1 MADRLKKWH
10 TTVLCYTILIAQL
23 IMTGWIISRMVDYFA
38 TDANVTQLM
47 HRDFV
52 AFILIGLLFKLLRL
66 IFVGWN
72 PNPLPFFCDLN
83 AYEFF
88 RKGKGEAAVLI
99 FRTKR
104 LCVALMVVDVF
115 LMLFIIGIW
124 GIHIA

>member
-23 IMTGWIISRMVDYFA
+23 MLTGWIIRRMIDYFA

-47 HRDFV
+47 HRDFGV
-52 AFILIGLLFKLLRL
+52 FIFIGLLFKFLRL
-66 IFVGWN
+66 FFVGWN
-72 PNPLPFFCDLN
+72 PDPIPFFCNLN
-83 AYEFF
+83 AYGFF
-88 RKGKGEAAVLI
+88 RKGKGKAAVLI

-115 LMLFIIGIW
+115 LMLLIVGICV
-124 GIHIA
+124 IRIA